1 MVDKVYNKRSGN
13 FIICVTDD
21 IYELWQ
27 AWELVRFGI
36 FHLHRTRWE
45 VISSSWSRDS
55 SSLGGKGQ
63 TNVLQPGRLKFE
75 CFSGLPPVS
84 KPWLVSTPMASDHF
98 VAEIT
103 LSMDEMLILTKP
115 CPRGWSK
122 VRPKAV
128 WCLTRGLLRSRGHKW
143 FVKQGQTQRAKRG
156 TWIRFMSDKYIL
168 ISVFTGANVGD
179 DASPISRWKFISGG
193 CWAGRSVLRQRPST
207 FWSRPIEQIT
217 VLKRTAVSQRSGV
230 HSTYKRGTIS

>member
-1 MVDKVYNKRSGN
+1 MTFKSFDKHGSWSGLGFSTCIQQAER
-13 FIICVTDD
+13 FI
-21 IYELWQ
+21 
-27 AWELVRFGI
+27 
-36 FHLHRTRWE
+36 
-45 VISSSWSRDS
+45 SPSWSRDS
-55 SSLGGKGQ
+55 SSLRGKGQ
-63 TNVLQPGRLKFE
+63 TNVLQPGQLKFK

-115 CPRGWSK
+115 SGQTCPRGWSK

-128 WCLTRGLLRSRGHKW
+128 WCLTRGLLRSCGHKW

-156 TWIRFMSDKYIL
+156 TWIRFMRDKYIL

-193 CWAGRSVLRQRPST
+193 CRAGRSLLWRRPST
-207 FWSRPIEQIT
+207 FWSLPIEQ
-217 VLKRTAVSQRSGV
+217 QRQHD
-230 HSTYKRGTIS
+230 HS